1 MFFWVYMLRCSN
13 GSFYTGYTDNLQKRY
28 QSHIDGTGGCKYT
41 RSFKPLEIAQSW
53 KIAGEKSNAMRVER
67 FIKKLSRAQKEI
79 LTKNPETLLSMC
91 AAEQFI

>member
-1 MFFWVYMLRCSN
+1 MLRCSN